1 MVLMIIGV
9 DPGLRGGIAAIN
21 PIGTVTA
28 IPIPTVT
35 IQKNEKKRT
44 TYDHTT
50 LASIFRKISERDCYA
65 VLEEQQPRPVYYK
78 DKYGKEKRQ
87 GATSLYTTGCGFC
100 MLKQVLVDFNI
111 SHEIIPAKEWQK
123 EFVISGKKGNT
134 KTQSIQICKRLFPDL
149 SLLPTPRSRKE
160 NDGLADAALIAEFG
174 RRRFWGDIRK

>member
-1 MVLMIIGV
+1 MNFVGI
-9 DPGLRGGIAAIN
+9 DPGLHGSIATISQIGAI
-21 PIGTVTA
+21 TA
-28 IPIPTVT
+28 IPIPTVA
-35 IQKNEKKRT
+35 IMKNEKKRT
-44 TYDHTT
+44 AYDHIE
-50 LASIFRKISERDCYA
+50 LKNIFRKMGESDCYA
-65 VLEEQQPRPVYYK
+65 ILEEQQPRPVYYK

-111 SHEIIPAKEWQK
+111 PHEIIPAKEWQK

-174 RRRFWGDIRK
+174 RRRFGGDIRK